1 MEGKSCDHCEEI
13 IGITYYSLG
22 PIGNELWEFCS
33 HHCMDQ
39 WQDQNEGVNKVTTK
53 KEI

>member
-1 MEGKSCDHCEEI
+1 MEEKKCDHCEDT

-22 PIGNELWEFCS
+22 PVGNAAYEFCS

-39 WQDQNEGVNKVTTK
+39 WQDKAENASVDTKMEG
-53 KEI
+53 